1 MSERGQSFPLTSAVV
16 SNLILA
22 EHLPSTN
29 MWQRDHAGEL
39 GDWALIATFSQTAGR
54 GRLGRSWVSQPGE
67 SLAASVVFP
76 AHTDQNR
83 SWLPLVAGAAVVEAV
98 QSLGVAYATLKW
110 PNDVL
115 VGPAKLAGILC
126 EILPDNRVVV
136 GLGVNLEISAE
147 HPPAPGATGLSSHVA
162 TDVEAPDALL
172 SAVVVRLRLWDE
184 VSGRESIE
192 WARAFVEPLM
202 GTLGSAVS
210 VIENEN
216 TSWKGHAIGLDD
228 FGHLLVRDDVSND
241 IRTVVAS
248 DILHLR

>member
-1 MSERGQSFPLTSAVV
+1 
-16 SNLILA
+16 
-22 EHLPSTN
+22 
-29 MWQRDHAGEL
+29 
-39 GDWALIATFSQTAGR
+39 
-54 GRLGRSWVSQPGE
+54 
-67 SLAASVVFP
+67 
-76 AHTDQNR
+76 
-83 SWLPLVAGAAVVEAV
+83 VEAV

>member
-1 MSERGQSFPLTSAVV
+1 MSEGGKFFPLTSAVV
-16 SNLILA
+16 STLVLA
-22 EHLPSTN
+22 EQLPSTN
-29 MWQRDHAGEL
+29 RWQRDHAHEL
-39 GDWALIATFSQTAGR
+39 GDWTLIATFSQTAGR

-76 AHTDQNR
+76 AHTDQHR

-98 QSLGVAYATLKW
+98 QALGVASVTLKW

-115 VGPAKLAGILC
+115 VGRAKLAGILC

-136 GLGVNLEISAE
+136 GLGVNLEISSE

-162 TDVEAPDALL
+162 MVGEAPDVLL
-172 SAVVVRLRLWDE
+172 SAVVERLRLWDQ
-184 VSGRESIE
+184 VSGREAIE

-216 TSWKGHAIGLDD
+216 TSWRGHALGLDD
-228 FGHLLVRDDVSND
+228 SGHLLVRDDGRND